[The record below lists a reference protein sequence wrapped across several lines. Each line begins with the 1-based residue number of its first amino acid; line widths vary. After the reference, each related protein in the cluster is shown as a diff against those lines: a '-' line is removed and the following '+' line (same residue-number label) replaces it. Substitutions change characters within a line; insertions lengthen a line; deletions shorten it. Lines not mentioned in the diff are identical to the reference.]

1 MSLGI
6 GPFVYEKILCIMK
19 KENPSKKWNV
29 FLSEFASTAPV
40 PGIRDGTLLMA
51 FADIRQ
57 VQILNEMESFYGVF
71 LNYSLQISFQRCQV
85 SNDVYYILGKLK
97 NNFYIITLCTQ
108 YIKQIHVC
116 QKLKSASNKTCAKFV
131 EGIDEKKK
139 Q

>member
-1 MSLGI
+1 MSLSI

-71 LNYSLQISFQRCQV
+71 FKTTVCKSLFKGVKCQMM
-85 SNDVYYILGKLK
+85 
-97 NNFYIITLCTQ
+97 FIIFWG
-108 YIKQIHVC
+108 
-116 QKLKSASNKTCAKFV
+116 N
-131 EGIDEKKK
+131 
-139 Q
+139 